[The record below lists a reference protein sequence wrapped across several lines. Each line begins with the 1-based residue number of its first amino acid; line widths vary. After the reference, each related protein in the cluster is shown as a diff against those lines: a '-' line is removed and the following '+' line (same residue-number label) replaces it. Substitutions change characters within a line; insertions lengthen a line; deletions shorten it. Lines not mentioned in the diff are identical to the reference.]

1 MDRSRRCRR
10 LGGLGRFGLRG
21 VEAHRGFRLELAGM
35 AVLGPCD
42 RLAVAVATVAP
53 AAASS
58 TAAAAALAFA
68 IAIRVAAGL
77 GRFGGLGNG
86 FAGLGFGFVRAFVI
100 PDRSDRMF
108 GRRFVRRLRA
118 LIAPFAA
125 ASPAATP
132 PLAAV
137 AVLAFRP
144 FLGLSRFG
152 LAFALGG
159 LVVPGLVVLGL
170 VVGRLVVRAP
180 ASSSASASSNT
191 TSSSS
196 SASTT
201 GAGACSASARAC
213 SGLCTCSPFSIVN
226 DTCPPMV

>member
-1 MDRSRRCRR
+1 MRR
-10 LGGLGRFGLRG
+10 LIGLGSASKPI
-21 VEAHRGFRLELAGM
+21 VGFRLELAGM

-42 RLAVAVATVAP
+42 RLAVAFATVAP
-53 AAASS
+53 ATASS
-58 TAAAAALAFA
+58 TAAAAALAIA

-77 GRFGGLGNG
+77 GRVGGLGNG
-86 FAGLGFGFVRAFVI
+86 IAGLGFGLVGALVI
-100 PDRSDRMF
+100 SNRSDRMF
-108 GRRFVRRLRA
+108 GRRLLRRLRT

-170 VVGRLVVRAP
+170 VVGRLVVRGAGFFLRLGLVE
-180 ASSSASASSNT
+180 S

-213 SGLCTCSPFSIVN
+213 SRLCTCSPFSIVN
-226 DTCPPMV
+226 DTWPPMVAIGIDQ